1 MQDEVMVVREILA
14 RSVLSKSRVSEYTV
28 NPYGG
33 CQHGCS
39 YCYARFMKRY
49 SGHKEAWGE
58 YVDVKFNA
66 PEVLQREIKHKKPGD
81 VWISGVCDPYQPLEK
96 KYELT
101 KRCLQILIEND
112 WPITIQTRSPLVLR
126 DIELLRS
133 SSKIEVGMTITTSDD
148 GIRRLFE
155 PQAPSVKERI
165 RAVGELHAEGIKTF
179 VMIAPLLP
187 KAEDLVP
194 LLAGKVD
201 RALVDRMN
209 YNYAD
214 WVYRKFKL
222 EESKSEAYFRRT
234 GEEICSSFRQLGIEC
249 QVLY

>member
-1 MQDEVMVVREILA
+1 MIIREILA

-49 SGHKEAWGE
+49 SGHREAWGE
-58 YVDVKFNA
+58 YVDVKVNA
-66 PEVLQREIKHKKPGD
+66 AEILQKEIKHKKPGD

-101 KRCLQILIEND
+101 RRCLKILIGDD
-112 WPITIQTRSPLVLR
+112 WPVTVQTRSPLVLR
-126 DIELLRS
+126 DIDLLRK
-133 SSKIEVGMTITTSDD
+133 SSKVEVGMSITTSDD
-148 GIRRLFE
+148 KIRRLFE
-155 PQAPSVKERI
+155 PYAPPVKERI
-165 RAVGELHAEGIKTF
+165 RALGELHAAGIKTF

-187 KAEDLVP
+187 KAEGLVPDLV
-194 LLAGKVD
+194 GKVD
-201 RALVDRMN
+201 RVLVDRMN

-214 WVYRKFKL
+214 WVYRKYKL
-222 EESKSEAYFRRT
+222 EQSRSESYYNRA
-234 GEEICSSFRQLGIEC
+234 GQEICSSFRQQGVEC

>member
-1 MQDEVMVVREILA
+1 MIIREILA

-49 SGHKEAWGE
+49 SGHREAWGE
-58 YVDVKFNA
+58 YVDVKVNA
-66 PEVLQREIKHKKPGD
+66 AEILQKEIKHKKPGD

-101 KRCLQILIEND
+101 RRCLKILIGDD
-112 WPITIQTRSPLVLR
+112 WPVTVQTRSPLVLR
-126 DIELLRS
+126 DIDLLRK
-133 SSKIEVGMTITTSDD
+133 SSKVEVGMSITTSNDK
-148 GIRRLFE
+148 IRRLFE
-155 PQAPSVKERI
+155 PYAPPVKERI
-165 RAVGELHAEGIKTF
+165 RALGELHAAGIKTF

-187 KAEDLVP
+187 EAEGLVP
-194 LLAGKVD
+194 HLVGKVD
-201 RALVDRMN
+201 RVLVDRMN

-214 WVYRKFKL
+214 WVYRKYKL
-222 EESKSEAYFRRT
+222 EQSRSESYYNRA
-234 GEEICSSFRQLGIEC
+234 GQEICSSFRQQGVEC

>member
-1 MQDEVMVVREILA
+1 MIIREILA

-49 SGHKEAWGE
+49 SGHREAWGE
-58 YVDVKFNA
+58 YVDVKVNA
-66 PEVLQREIKHKKPGD
+66 AEILQKEIKHKKPGD

-101 KRCLQILIEND
+101 RRCLKILIGDD
-112 WPITIQTRSPLVLR
+112 WPVTVQTRSPLVLR
-126 DIELLRS
+126 DIDLLRK
-133 SSKIEVGMTITTSDD
+133 SSKVEVGMSITTSDD
-148 GIRRLFE
+148 KIRRLFE
-155 PQAPSVKERI
+155 PYAPLVKERI
-165 RAVGELHAEGIKTF
+165 RALGELHAAGIKTF

-187 KAEDLVP
+187 KAEGLVPDLV
-194 LLAGKVD
+194 GKVD
-201 RALVDRMN
+201 RVLVDRMN

-214 WVYRKFKL
+214 WVYRKYKL
-222 EESKSEAYFRRT
+222 EQSRSESYYNRA
-234 GEEICSSFRQLGIEC
+234 GQEICSSFRQQGVEC

>member
-1 MQDEVMVVREILA
+1 MIIREILA

-49 SGHKEAWGE
+49 SGHREAWGE
-58 YVDVKFNA
+58 YVDVKVNA
-66 PEVLQREIKHKKPGD
+66 AEILQKEIKHKKPGD

-101 KRCLQILIEND
+101 RRCLKILIGDD
-112 WPITIQTRSPLVLR
+112 WPVTVQTRSPLVLR
-126 DIELLRS
+126 DIDLLRK
-133 SSKIEVGMTITTSDD
+133 SSKVEVGMSITTSDD
-148 GIRRLFE
+148 KIRRLFE
-155 PQAPSVKERI
+155 PYAPLVKERI
-165 RAVGELHAEGIKTF
+165 RALGELHAAGIKTF

-187 KAEDLVP
+187 KAEELVPDLV
-194 LLAGKVD
+194 GKVD
-201 RALVDRMN
+201 RVLVDRMN

-214 WVYRKFKL
+214 WVYRKYKL
-222 EESKSEAYFRRT
+222 EQSRSESYYNRA
-234 GEEICSSFRQLGIEC
+234 GQEICSSFRQQGVEC